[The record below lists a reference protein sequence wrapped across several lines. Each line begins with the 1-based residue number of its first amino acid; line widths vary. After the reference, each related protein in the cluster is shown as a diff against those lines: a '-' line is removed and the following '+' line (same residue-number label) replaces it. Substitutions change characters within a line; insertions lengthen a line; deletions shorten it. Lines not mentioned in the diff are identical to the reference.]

1 MATLAPS
8 FLIGSSSFL
17 QVTSTTIKSHMSSK
31 FGQIGSR
38 TLELASL
45 SILKNPHRLTMG
57 EILSPL
63 LRLHFEW
70 IFFIFCRYKGH
81 TLMLGLV

>member
-17 QVTSTTIKSHMSSK
+17 QVTSTTIKAHLSSK
-31 FGQIGSR
+31 FDQIGSR
-38 TLELASL
+38 TVELPTL
-45 SILKNPHRLTMG
+45 SILKNHHRLTMG
-57 EILSPL
+57 EILWPL

-70 IFFIFCRYKGH
+70 IFFILAGIKDIH
-81 TLMLGLV
+81 